1 MYKVLE
7 KINLSFNEKQINR
20 FNKFIEIITGYNSK
34 VNLVSNNDIK
44 YIFEKHIYD
53 SLALN
58 LFLTGYYNGK
68 GIKLLDIGTGG
79 GFPAVPLALAF
90 ENIEITAV
98 DSTKKKIDF
107 INIVKNEL
115 EINNLMTLCSRVEEL
130 DKSFKNKFDV
140 VTSRAMAEL
149 RIILEY
155 AVPYL
160 KTEGY
165 FVCYKSLKADDEIKS
180 AQNALKI
187 LNAEIIDKIEYTLPV
202 EAKTTRNLIVIK
214 KKGGVS
220 SLYPRKN
227 GAIRKKPL

>member
-1 MYKVLE
+1 MYEVLE

-130 DKSFKNKFDV
+130 DKSFKNKFD
-140 VTSRAMAEL
+140 MA
-149 RIILEY
+149 
-155 AVPYL
+155 
-160 KTEGY
+160 
-165 FVCYKSLKADDEIKS
+165 
-180 AQNALKI
+180 
-187 LNAEIIDKIEYTLPV
+187 
-202 EAKTTRNLIVIK
+202 
-214 KKGGVS
+214 
-220 SLYPRKN
+220 
-227 GAIRKKPL
+227 